1 MTASLGWDGMRVD
14 IPANME
20 PVILDR
26 GFVRIAGPDL
36 PVLDLRF
43 GPEKAPFNPD
53 KDGPRLL
60 KASGIDGARLAPFR
74 APWIGRMGGG
84 IWAAPSAEARLFVLH
99 LKEKKAVVA
108 ALFSAPPPATLL
120 RTILASLNW
129 APPDAW
135 RNWRC
140 YDLRFETPPHAALGK
155 ASFRP
160 GAFKLEFS
168 LGRTTLVFERLAP
181 ASVLLAETSLET
193 WLEKKVL
200 RGHARRLC
208 ITSSGPTEARF
219 ADPTS
224 PWGRILARLPFNPG
238 QVRGGVRHDEAG
250 NRILIL
256 TERGRLIP
264 ATDFERTFSAYAT
277 TAIQG

>member
-1 MTASLGWDGMRVD
+1 MTESLGWDGLRVD

-20 PVILDR
+20 PMILDR

-43 GPEKAPFNPD
+43 GPEKAPFTPD

-60 KASGIDGARLAPFR
+60 KASGIGDARLAPFR
-74 APWIGRMGGG
+74 APWTGRMGGD
-84 IWAAPSAEARLFVLH
+84 IWAAPSAEARLFVLRST
-99 LKEKKAVVA
+99 EKKAVFA
-108 ALFSAPPPATLL
+108 ALFSTPPPTAIL
-120 RTILASLNW
+120 RTIVTSLDW
-129 APPDAW
+129 MPPDAW
-135 RNWRC
+135 RSWRC
-140 YDLRFETPPHAALGK
+140 YDLRFETPPHAVLGK

-181 ASVLLAETSLET
+181 AGVLLADTNLET
-193 WLEKKVL
+193 WLEKNVL

-208 ITSSGPTEARF
+208 ITSSGPAEARF
-219 ADPTS
+219 ADPVS
-224 PWGRILARLPFNPG
+224 PWRRILAWLPGNPG
-238 QVRGGVRHDEAG
+238 QVRGSARHDEAG

-256 TERGRLIP
+256 TERGRPIP
-264 ATDFERTFSAYAT
+264 APDFERTFSAYAA

>member
-1 MTASLGWDGMRVD
+1 MTASLGWDGLRVE

-43 GPEKAPFNPD
+43 GPEKAPFDPD
-53 KDGPRLL
+53 KDGSRLL
-60 KASGIDGARLAPFR
+60 KASGIGDARLAPFH
-74 APWIGRMGGG
+74 APWTERLEGG
-84 IWAAPSAEARLFVLH
+84 IWAAPSAEARLFVLRPRET
-99 LKEKKAVVA
+99 KGVVA
-108 ALFSAPPPATLL
+108 ALFSAPPPTTLL
-120 RTILASLNW
+120 RTIVVSLDW

-135 RNWRC
+135 RSWCC
-140 YDLRFETPPHAALGK
+140 YDLRFETPPHAVLGT

-168 LGRTTLVFERLAP
+168 LGRTTLIFERLAP
-181 ASVLLAETSLET
+181 ASVLLAETTLET
-193 WLEKKVL
+193 WLEKNVL
-200 RGHARRLC
+200 RGHGRGLC
-208 ITSSGPTEARF
+208 ITSSGPAEARF
-219 ADPTS
+219 ADPAS
-224 PWGRILARLPFNPG
+224 PWRRILAGLPFNPG
-238 QVRGGVRHDEAG
+238 QVRGGVRHDKAG

-256 TERGRLIP
+256 TERGRSIP
-264 ATDFERTFSAYAT
+264 AQDFDRTFSTYAT

>member
-1 MTASLGWDGMRVD
+1 MTGALGWDGLRVE
-14 IPANME
+14 IPAGME

-26 GFVRIAGPDL
+26 GFVRLAGPGL
-36 PVLDLRF
+36 PALDLRF

-60 KASGIDGARLAPFR
+60 KASGIDKASLVPFR
-74 APWIGRMGGG
+74 ASWIHGLGGR
-84 IWAAPSAEARLFVLH
+84 IWAAPSTEPRLFVLH
-99 LKEKKAVVA
+99 PTDKKAVVA
-108 ALFSAPPPATLL
+108 VLFSAPPQAALL
-120 RTILASLNW
+120 RTILASLDW
-129 APPDAW
+129 TPPDVW
-135 RNWRC
+135 RSWRC
-140 YDLRFETPPHAALGK
+140 YDLRLETPPHAILGK

-160 GAFKLEFS
+160 GAFRLEFTLARS
-168 LGRTTLVFERLAP
+168 TLVLERLAP
-181 ASVLLAETSLET
+181 ASVLLAGADLES
-193 WLEKKVL
+193 WLEKNI
-200 RGHARRLC
+200 RRVHGRELS